1 MPVSQIRVNPITNNQ
16 DGSTPDQLAGKAGE
30 AIVSDLHGKWYQ
42 QAVRGNVYFM
52 STVSAGLAI
61 PIDTTT
67 APLVML
73 WNPTG
78 SGKNAE
84 LIRFSAAQVSGT
96 AVATPVGLQA
106 VLNVGSST
114 AGTSAISAF
123 APNVFGTNTFNA
135 VIGGPNNSVVKS
147 SSQGTNTILA
157 VTAWLHTM
165 FGTSAMVST
174 SQANNPV
181 SIVYDFDGSL
191 IVAPGNAVFVTAK
204 AASVALFA
212 QTLVWA
218 EVPIL

>member
-1 MPVSQIRVNPITNNQ
+1 MPISQVRVGPLTNNP
-16 DGSTPDQLAGKAGE
+16 DNSTPDQLAGKSGE
-30 AIVSDLHGKWYQ
+30 IIVSDLHGKWYQ
-42 QAVRGNVYFM
+42 QAVRGNVYYM

-67 APLVML
+67 APRVML

-96 AVATPVGLQA
+96 AVATPVGLQGIA
-106 VLNVGSST
+106 NVGSST

-123 APNVFGTNTFNA
+123 AQNVFGTNTYNA
-135 VIGGPNNSVVKS
+135 VFGGPNNSAMKS
-147 SSQGTNTILA
+147 SSQGTNTVLA

-174 SQANNPV
+174 SQANNPHQL
-181 SIVYDFDGSL
+181 VYDFDGTFVL
-191 IVAPGNAVFVTAK
+191 APGNAIFVTAT

-218 EVPIL
+218 EVPVL